1 MKKLIMSLLIIS
13 SISLQAAT
21 DGKMKMKMEVDRTP
35 NMIIINIIPETEEEY
50 MRLLEIIEKSKD
62 KPLIDRLQKHLETL
76 KNEKSYLKV
85 KEEKNVQ
92 KKQ

>member
-76 KNEKSYLKV
+76 KKEKSYLKV

>member
-85 KEEKNVQ
+85 KEEKNVR
-92 KKQ
+92 KK

>member
-1 MKKLIMSLLIIS
+1 MKKLIMSLLILT

-21 DGKMKMKMEVDRTP
+21 DSKMKMKMTVDKTP

-50 MRLLEIIEKSKD
+50 MRLLEIIERSKD

-85 KEEKNVQ
+85 KEDKDEKQN
-92 KKQ
+92 

>member
-1 MKKLIMSLLIIS
+1 MSLLIIS

>member
-85 KEEKNVQ
+85 KEDKDEKQN
-92 KKQ
+92 

>member
-1 MKKLIMSLLIIS
+1 MKKMILSLLIIS

-21 DGKMKMKMEVDRTP
+21 DRKMKMKMELDKSNP
-35 NMIIINIIPETEEEY
+35 NVIIINVIPETENEY

-76 KNEKSYLKV
+76 KKEKSYLKI
-85 KEEKNVQ
+85 KEEKYVQ
-92 KKQ
+92 KK